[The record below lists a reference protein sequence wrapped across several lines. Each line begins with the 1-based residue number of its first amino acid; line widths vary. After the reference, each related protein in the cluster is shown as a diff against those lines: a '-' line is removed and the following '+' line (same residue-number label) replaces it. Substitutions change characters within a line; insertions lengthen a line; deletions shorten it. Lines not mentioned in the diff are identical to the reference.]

1 MFQAVNIASSAPR
14 SMAIECTV
22 DAVGDD
28 QFDPIELVDH
38 IEKEGPV
45 AFVPGTIPHI
55 DWLCGRAAVFVVD
68 DQSTLSTRQDI

>member
-1 MFQAVNIASSAPR
+1 
-14 SMAIECTV
+14 MAIECTV
-22 DAVGDD
+22 EAVG
-28 QFDPIELVDH
+28 FDLFDVFELVDH

-55 DWLCGRAAVFVVD
+55 YGLCGRAAVFVVD